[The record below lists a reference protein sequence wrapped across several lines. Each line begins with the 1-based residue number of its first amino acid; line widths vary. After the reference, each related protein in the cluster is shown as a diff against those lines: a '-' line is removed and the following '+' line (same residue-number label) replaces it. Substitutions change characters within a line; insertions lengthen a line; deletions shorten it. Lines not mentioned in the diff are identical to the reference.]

1 MCIRGR
7 CMMGPGGVGGMDMS
21 RQKRFSIGAG
31 AIAATTAISVAL
43 FSDWGPI
50 FAEAPDAAM
59 QTRELGFE
67 MLDRSMLIF
76 ETAAITILTA
86 MIAATAVA
94 RQVKDLSSKDG
105 KEASE

>member
-1 MCIRGR
+1 
-7 CMMGPGGVGGMDMS
+7 MDMS
-21 RQKRFSIGAG
+21 HQKRFSIGAG
-31 AIAATTAISVAL
+31 AIAAATAISVAL

-50 FAEAPDAAM
+50 VAEAPDAAM

-67 MLDRSMLIF
+67 MLGRSMLVF

-94 RQVKDLSSKDG
+94 IPVRQPGVDTG
-105 KEASE
+105 KLDKGNGDKEQEASK